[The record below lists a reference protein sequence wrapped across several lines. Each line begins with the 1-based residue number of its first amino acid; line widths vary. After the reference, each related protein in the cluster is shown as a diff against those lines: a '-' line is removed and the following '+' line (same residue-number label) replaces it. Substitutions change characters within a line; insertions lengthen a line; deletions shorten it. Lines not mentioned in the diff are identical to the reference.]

1 MTRDDMAAL
10 IERRLETMNRHDVA
24 ALGSMYTDNC
34 IVDSPSAGG
43 KLKGRAAID
52 DVNRAWVSGF
62 PDLAFRT
69 DDLLID
75 GDRVAW
81 VVTAAGTDTGGFMGL
96 PPTGRPFNLPMVLLS
111 TVIDGRVGG
120 ERRIYDFTGMLIQIG
135 ILKARST
142 GAAPPDVRAMP
153 TAATGDGSLG
163 RGAMPP
169 TREQIAALLSR
180 RQQLWASRDIDEI
193 ARQHAASCVMDSHLA
208 GRVEGSSAI
217 AHLYEM
223 WFTAFPDS
231 RIASE
236 EVIIDGGRIAEVA
249 TLSGTDTGGF
259 LGLPATRKPFQL
271 PSVWF
276 YTLTNL
282 QFAYVRPMYDFTGML
297 VQIGV
302 LKTKPV

>member
-10 IERRLETMNRHDVA
+10 TARRLDAMNRHDVA
-24 ALGSMYTDNC
+24 AQSSMHAHDC
-34 IVDSPSAGG
+34 SIDSPSAGG
-43 KLKGRAAID
+43 RLKGRAAID
-52 DVNRAWVSGF
+52 EVNRAWVRGF

-81 VVTAAGTDTGGFMGL
+81 TVTAAGTDTGGFMGL
-96 PPTGRPFNLPMVLLS
+96 PPTGKPFRLPIVVLS
-111 TVIDGRVGG
+111 TVTDGFVVR

-135 ILKARST
+135 ILKATSP
-142 GAAPPDVRAMP
+142 GGLPPEVRAMP
-153 TAATGDGSLG
+153 TASDGPAD
-163 RGAMPP
+163 RGTTSA
-169 TREQIAALLSR
+169 TREQIAAMLSR
-180 RQQLWASRDIDEI
+180 RQQAWASGDVEEI
-193 ARQHAASCVMDSHLA
+193 SRQHATDCVMDSHLA

-217 AHLYEM
+217 AHVYEK

-231 RIASE
+231 RLARE
-236 EVIIDGGRIAEVA
+236 ELIIDGGRIAEVA

-276 YTLTNL
+276 YTLAEL
-282 QFAYVRPMYDFTGML
+282 QFAYVRPIYDFTGML

-302 LKTKPV
+302 LKAKPV

>member
-10 IERRLETMNRHDVA
+10 IARRLDAMNRHDVA
-24 ALGSMYTDNC
+24 AQASGYADDC

-43 KLKGRAAID
+43 RLKGRAAID

-62 PDLAFRT
+62 PDLAFDS

-81 VVTAAGTDTGGFMGL
+81 IVTAAGTDTGGFMGL
-96 PPTGRPFNLPMVLLS
+96 PPTGKPFRLPMVLLS
-111 TVIDGRVGG
+111 TVIGG
-120 ERRIYDFTGMLIQIG
+120 LVVRERRIYDFTGMLMQIG
-135 ILKARST
+135 ILKATST
-142 GAAPPDVRAMP
+142 GAVPPDVRPMP
-153 TAATGDGSLG
+153 RAGKREETFS
-163 RGAMPP
+163 RGATSA
-169 TREQIAALLSR
+169 TREQIAALLAR
-180 RQQLWASRDIDEI
+180 RQLAWSSRDVDEI
-193 ARQHAASCVMDSHLA
+193 GRQHAAACVMDSHLA
-208 GRVEGSSAI
+208 GRVEGSSGI

-231 RIASE
+231 RLVSE

-249 TLSGTDTGGF
+249 TLSGTDSGGF
-259 LGLPATRKPFQL
+259 LGLPATRKPFRL

-276 YTLTNL
+276 YTLTDL
-282 QFAYVRPMYDFTGML
+282 QFAYVRPIYDFTGML

-302 LKTKPV
+302 LKAKPA